1 MAINGLRIGKSFTRQ
16 CSVWRRVPLPERGR
30 EVVGYRQKGST
41 EKREGKT
48 WRNGFFAGEK
58 SRWVKFNQAVGRA
71 GDEGKRNRDHAANFY
86 GRTLF
91 GSQAAYNFRN
101 PVRELPP
108 PKSERVRDFNMYPL
122 SRLKLA
128 PEFLK
133 TSVSPASS
141 NEGWKKN
148 FPRGAH
154 LRPPSFDRSVNF
166 SSSSLYKDIFRINFE
181 YRRIR
186 VPFLS
191 LLLFQKFG
199 LIKFHGTN
207 RLFTGTRCP
216 INSIQSILST
226 ISWKSV

>member
-1 MAINGLRIGKSFTRQ
+1 M
-16 CSVWRRVPLPERGR
+16 
-30 EVVGYRQKGST
+30 
-41 EKREGKT
+41 
-48 WRNGFFAGEK
+48 
-58 SRWVKFNQAVGRA
+58 KFNQAVGRA

-154 LRPPSFDRSVNF
+154 LRPPPFDRSVNF